1 MKIKLNDKVKII
13 AGKDKGKNGKVIQ
26 IMPKESLAV
35 VEGLNL
41 SVKHIKGMKDG
52 KPGQKIQ
59 FPCPLNIAKV
69 MFICPHC
76 EKAARIGY
84 KRLEDKRKVRFCKK
98 CQETV

>member
-13 AGKDKGKNGKVIQ
+13 AGKDKGKQGKVIQ
-26 IMPKESLAV
+26 IMPKENLAV

-41 SVKHIKGMKDG
+41 LVKHIKGTKDG

-59 FPCPLNIAKV
+59 FPGPLNISKI
-69 MFICPHC
+69 MFFCPHC
-76 EKAARIGY
+76 EKVARMGY

-98 CQETV
+98 CKETV